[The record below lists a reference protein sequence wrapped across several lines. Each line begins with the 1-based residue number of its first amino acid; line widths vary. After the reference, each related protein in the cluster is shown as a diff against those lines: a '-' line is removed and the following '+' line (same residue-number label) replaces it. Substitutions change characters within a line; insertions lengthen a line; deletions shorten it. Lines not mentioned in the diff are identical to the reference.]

1 MRSCATDTDTG
12 TDGILSNIL
21 CKNCIFV
28 QYTVQAVQDI
38 NILCRYR
45 YTVQDINILCGVAI
59 HREIHR
65 GGYCAHV
72 RDRWL
77 LCLTVGARY
86 QYTVQCVIYCA
97 IAQYIVQISHIA
109 QYIVQISHIAQYI
122 VQKGT
127 FVTVY
132 QQ

>member
-1 MRSCATDTDTG
+1 M
-12 TDGILSNIL
+12 
-21 CKNCIFV
+21 

-45 YTVQDINILCGVAI
+45 YTVQDINILCGIAI
-59 HREIHR
+59 HREIPR
-65 GGYCAHV
+65 GGYRAHV

-86 QYTVQCVIYCA
+86 QYTVQCVILCNCTVYCA
-97 IAQYIVQISHIA
+97 NITYCTVYCANITYCTVN
-109 QYIVQISHIAQYI
+109 I

-127 FVTVY
+127 SVTVY

>member
-1 MRSCATDTDTG
+1 M
-12 TDGILSNIL
+12 
-21 CKNCIFV
+21 

-45 YTVQDINILCGVAI
+45 YTVQDINILCGVSI
-59 HREIHR
+59 HREIPR

-109 QYIVQISHIAQYI
+109 QYIVQ
-122 VQKGT
+122 KGT

>member
-1 MRSCATDTDTG
+1 M
-12 TDGILSNIL
+12 
-21 CKNCIFV
+21 

-59 HREIHR
+59 HREIPR

-72 RDRWL
+72 RDRWF

-97 IAQYIVQISHIA
+97 IAQYIVQISHVA
-109 QYIVQISHIAQYI
+109 QYIVQISHIAQYIMQVSHIAQYI